1 MDTVMCSAQPLA
13 YQYQA
18 GEVGAET
25 KVGHLVT
32 KDQSHKGEQ
41 GFGELIVISKPKPP
55 NEPDLS
61 EYVEFLKEEDQPTV
75 TENANNETEAKK
87 EMLKTRTQT
96 STGNTLV

>member
-1 MDTVMCSAQPLA
+1 MCSPQPLA

-41 GFGELIVISKPKPP
+41 GVGELILISKPKPP
-55 NEPDLS
+55 NEPDLC
-61 EYVEFLKEEDQPTV
+61 EYAEFLKEEDQPVMTQN
-75 TENANNETEAKK
+75 TNNETEAEKGDVEDEDPEK
-87 EMLKTRTQT
+87 
-96 STGNTLV
+96 